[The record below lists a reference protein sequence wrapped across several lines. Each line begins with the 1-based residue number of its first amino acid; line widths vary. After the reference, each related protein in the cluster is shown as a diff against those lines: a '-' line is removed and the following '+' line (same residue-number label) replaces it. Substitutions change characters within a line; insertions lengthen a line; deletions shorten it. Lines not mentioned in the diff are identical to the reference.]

1 MTKLRGS
8 SIYKTEKRPYTRK
21 SKFKKHMFIRGGIP
35 AKRTV
40 KFDMG
45 DMNSNY
51 PLRVSLFTLQTGT
64 LLDNSIEASRQ
75 TANKFLIKSFGG
87 KSSGFYYKIKIFP
100 HHIVRI
106 HPIAMGAG
114 ADRYSTGMAK
124 SYGKPTNLAARI
136 NAGQE
141 LMYIELPIDKEKIAR
156 EALRKA
162 SCKLPFKAYIEV
174 TKKEVPKAED
184 IKEE

>member
-1 MTKLRGS
+1 MAKLRGS
-8 SIYKTEKRPYTRK
+8 DVYKTPKRPYTRK
-21 SKFKKHMFIRGGIP
+21 SKFKKHNYIKGGVP
-35 AKRTV
+35 NKRTV

-45 DMNSNY
+45 DVNSNY

-64 LLDNSIEASRQ
+64 LLDNAIEASRQ

-87 KSSGFYYKIKIFP
+87 KANGFYFKIKVFP

-106 HPIAMGAG
+106 NPIAMGAG

-124 SYGKPTNLAARI
+124 SYGKPTNLAARVK
-136 NAGQE
+136 AGQE
-141 LMYIELPIDKEKIAR
+141 LIYVELPVEKEKIAR

-162 SCKLPFKAYIEV
+162 SCKLPFKSFIEI
-174 TKKEVPKAED
+174 TKKD
-184 IKEE
+184 IKESKKNN